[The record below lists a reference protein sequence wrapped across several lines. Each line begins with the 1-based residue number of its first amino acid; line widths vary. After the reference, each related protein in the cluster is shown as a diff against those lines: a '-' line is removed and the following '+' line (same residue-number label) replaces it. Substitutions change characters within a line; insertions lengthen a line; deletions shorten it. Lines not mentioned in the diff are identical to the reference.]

1 MRLGDPL
8 SAQAR
13 KAGHGGLAKRVTEK
27 KAWLWRSSR
36 AEWHLRYGLVPEC
49 HGRWRAGETVQHPP
63 SWLKV
68 TSLES
73 GW

>member
-8 SAQAR
+8 STQGR

-49 HGRWRAGETVQHPP
+49 VMGAAAQEKRFNTRPP
-63 SWLKV
+63 
-68 TSLES
+68 
-73 GW
+73 G